1 MDPVQGSSKY
11 LSYEKET
18 LLDDTV
24 TVTMSEKQNR
34 STDTFP
40 PAFPGPNP
48 LPFLPTP
55 IRDSGYLGSSLWG
68 PRGSAGGSIWSIG
81 ELPSPTAGVIDTGSG
96 KDKKN
101 SRSETKRTDSCKD
114 SGTGNGSSSSSSRS
128 ANKKTRKKT
137 VMETDNCEDFQT
149 NRTMANVRERQRT
162 QSLNEAFGHL
172 RKVVPTL
179 PSDKLSKI
187 QTLKLAT
194 RYIDFLFQV
203 RTDYDV
209 IATARL

>member
-1 MDPVQGSSKY
+1 MDSVQGISKY

-18 LLDDTV
+18 LEDDTV

-34 STDTFP
+34 STDPFL
-40 PAFPGPNP
+40 PAFSGPT
-48 LPFLPTP
+48 PFPSLPTP

-68 PRGSAGGSIWSIG
+68 PRGSVGSIWSIG
-81 ELPSPTAGVIDTGSG
+81 ELPSPTAGVIDTGSD
-96 KDKKN
+96 KDKN
-101 SRSETKRTDSCKD
+101 SRSGIKRTDSCKE
-114 SGTGNGSSSSSSRS
+114 SGTGNGSSSSSRS
-128 ANKKTRKKT
+128 ANKKTRKKA
-137 VMETDNCEDFQT
+137 VMDTDNYEDFQT

-203 RTDYDV
+203 RTNYDV
-209 IATARL
+209 IATSV